1 MRARYFMVFAM
12 VLSFAMVAL
21 ADDGPP
27 ATEVGR
33 CGQQ

>member
-21 ADDGPP
+21 ADDGPLSP
-27 ATEVGR
+27 NASG
-33 CGQQ
+33 